1 VSARRQRVRNRF
13 SARRARR
20 RCFAQKG
27 PATASVRTPAP
38 ASSVRTPHPTIPETG
53 ERADPSRAHTASH
66 VKQFT
71 TITDHQDSGPPDR
84 PDPRFGMPQNGPIS
98 PETARNGPKRPKPVR
113 IRTRSQP
120 RQGVSSLN
128 QSAIAA
134 SAKPKRRADDG
145 SGIDDAR
152 DPAPT
157 PAPGPA
163 ARAVSGPTSHA
174 SIRGFWSRPVFIWFL
189 SGVHPDDRV
198 LFGCIARGSDGTS
211 SWRSPPCIH
220 RIGTPNRSGTI
231 FDRTA
236 RAGATHHTEPCIR
249 AAARP
254 LSRDAPILPGS
265 FTRRVAYPIS
275 CHRSST

>member
-1 VSARRQRVRNRF
+1 
-13 SARRARR
+13 
-20 RCFAQKG
+20 
-27 PATASVRTPAP
+27 
-38 ASSVRTPHPTIPETG
+38 
-53 ERADPSRAHTASH
+53 
-66 VKQFT
+66 
-71 TITDHQDSGPPDR
+71 
-84 PDPRFGMPQNGPIS
+84 MPQNGPIS

-254 LSRDAPILPGS
+254 LSRDAPTWRLLHAS
-265 FTRRVAYPIS
+265 RRVPDLVSSQFNVSRDAAWGVRS
-275 CHRSST
+275 AGSVHRQRPPPDAGTGEIRRPHGTRSRDLRLPTSGRLTIQRMIRIGLQG